1 MSEPPSRAGLA
12 HRVAP
17 VGGGRGALGSVG
29 AMTDASTTAPTARA
43 PFAPWDRRDI
53 PGRFSVE
60 ETARR
65 VGNYKWTEMKLFEA
79 LGGWVATV
87 PELDVK
93 MRLGTH
99 CYHHAWHA
107 DLWHKRLP
115 ELREMKP
122 ERLTVPA
129 NDAMERFIE
138 AMTEPE
144 APELTI
150 EKLVGVY
157 RVLIP
162 RFIAAYTYHRNNTSE
177 ITDAPTI
184 RSINFILQDEF
195 DDWRDGEMLLQSL
208 ITTPEHVDRAAAHQA
223 RLEALMV
230 EAGGIT
236 GFDSIG
242 TGNSTSTE
250 GGV

>member
-1 MSEPPSRAGLA
+1 MAQ
-12 HRVAP
+12 
-17 VGGGRGALGSVG
+17 
-29 AMTDASTTAPTARA
+29 ASKARA
-43 PFAPWDRRDI
+43 PFAPWDRREI
-53 PGRFSVE
+53 AGAFSVE

-65 VGNYKWTEMKLFEA
+65 AGHYKWTEMKLFEA
-79 LGGWVATV
+79 LGGWIATV

-99 CYHHAWHA
+99 CYKHAWHA
-107 DLWHKRLP
+107 ELWHKRLP
-115 ELREMKP
+115 ELREMNP
-122 ERLTVPA
+122 DRLTVPA
-129 NDAMERFIE
+129 NDAMVRFID

-162 RFIAAYTYHRNNTSE
+162 HFISAYTYHMNNTSE
-177 ITDAPTI
+177 ITDMPTI
-184 RSINFILQDEF
+184 RSIKFILQDEF

-208 ITTPEHVDRAAAHQA
+208 IGSPEEADRAAAHQA
-223 RLEALMV
+223 RLEKIMV

-236 GFDSIG
+236 GPGSIG
-242 TGNSTSTE
+242 FQ
-250 GGV
+250 

>member
-1 MSEPPSRAGLA
+1 MADDTTPLTTPAGDDT
-12 HRVAP
+12 
-17 VGGGRGALGSVG
+17 GFEGR
-29 AMTDASTTAPTARA
+29 P
-43 PFAPWDRRDI
+43 PFAPWDRRDL
-53 PGRFSVE
+53 PGSFDVA

-87 PELDVK
+87 PELDIK
-93 MRLGTH
+93 LRLGTH

-107 DLWHKRLP
+107 ELWHKRLP

-129 NDAMERFIE
+129 NEAMVDFIA

-144 APELTI
+144 AADLTI

-162 RFIAAYTYHRNNTSE
+162 RFVAAYTYHLNNTSE

-184 RSINFILQDEF
+184 RSLKFALQDEF
-195 DDWRDGEMLLQSL
+195 DDWRDGELMLQSL
-208 ITTPEHVDRAAAHQA
+208 ITTPEHVARAAAHQA
-223 RLEALMV
+223 KLEAIMI

-236 GFDSIG
+236 GPGSIG
-242 TGNSTSTE
+242 
-250 GGV
+250 